1 MAKKKTN
8 NRFAVIDFETAN
20 GYRETVCSVG
30 VVIVEDCKIVDKF
43 YSLINPQTKYFEK
56 HCVAAHG
63 LRYNDV
69 KNSPKFSEVWEK
81 VDKMIG
87 NSPIVAHNAAFEK
100 SCINACS
107 RAFDT
112 NNDYQYI
119 DTLKL
124 SRKYNKHL
132 DSHKLNILCEDI
144 GYDLKNYHNA
154 LADAEACAM
163 VFINFIKN
171 NKVIDI

>member
-1 MAKKKTN
+1 MVNKKPN
-8 NRFAVIDFETAN
+8 NRFAVLDFETAN
-20 GYRETVCSVG
+20 GFRETVCSVG
-30 VVIVEDCKIVDKF
+30 IVIVEKNKIVDKF

-63 LRYNDV
+63 LKHNDV
-69 KNSPKFSEVWEK
+69 KNAPKFPDVWEI

-87 NSPIVAHNAAFEK
+87 ASPIVAHNAAFEK

-107 RAFDT
+107 KTFDT

-132 DSHKLNILCEDI
+132 TSHKLNILCEEI
-144 GYDLKNYHNA
+144 GYDFKNHHNA
-154 LADAEACAM
+154 LDDAEACAM
-163 VFINFIKN
+163 ILINFIKN
-171 NKVIDI
+171 KKEIIL

>member
-107 RAFDT
+107 VSYTHLTLPT
-112 NNDYQYI
+112 N
-119 DTLKL
+119 
-124 SRKYNKHL
+124 SR
-132 DSHKLNILCEDI
+132 
-144 GYDLKNYHNA
+144 
-154 LADAEACAM
+154 
-163 VFINFIKN
+163 V
-171 NKVIDI
+171 